1 MHRFPLHKTVNR
13 MIIKFTQRLLDYYSI
28 AAYHPGWDATPAQD
42 TQHEMT
48 RCILGSYSIT
58 GYPG

>member
-1 MHRFPLHKTVNR
+1 
-13 MIIKFTQRLLDYYSI
+13 MIVKFTQRLLDYYSI
-28 AAYHPGWDATPAQD
+28 AAFHPGWDATPAQD